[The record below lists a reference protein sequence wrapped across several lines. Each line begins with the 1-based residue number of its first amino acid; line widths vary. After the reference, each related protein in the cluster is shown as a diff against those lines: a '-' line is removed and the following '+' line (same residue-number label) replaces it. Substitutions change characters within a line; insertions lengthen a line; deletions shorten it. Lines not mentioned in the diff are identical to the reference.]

1 LVLLH
6 YHGDG
11 VEQMN
16 FSVSKKDGKTYIT
29 FALDG
34 FSDFVMTHQKR
45 GDVNRNGTID
55 VDDAVYVIWHTMF
68 PQVYPLSVNAVD
80 MNNDQK
86 ITQADAVELLWKS
99 LDF

>member
-1 LVLLH
+1 
-6 YHGDG
+6 
-11 VEQMN
+11 
-16 FSVSKKDGKTYIT
+16 
-29 FALDG
+29 
-34 FSDFVMTHQKR
+34 MTHQKR